1 MKIIML
7 GPPGSGKGTYASRL
21 SPILGIP
28 HISTGDIFRENVS
41 SKTEL
46 GKKVAKFY
54 NSGLL
59 VPDEITVELIKERLK
74 RPDCKDG
81 FIFDGYPRTIKQ
93 AEELEKITSIDVVIY
108 LNIPEWLILKRLSSR
123 VTCKKCGKIYNLLNI
138 KPKREGICDGCG
150 GELIRRND
158 ETEEVIK
165 KRLKEYEEKTKPI
178 MENYKK
184 KGILK
189 TFFNDKIDLH
199 PDDGTKQILD
209 LLGAKK

>member
-28 HISTGDIFRENVS
+28 HISTGEIFRENIS
-41 SKTEL
+41 AKTEL

-74 RPDCKDG
+74 KPDCKNG
-81 FIFDGYPRTIKQ
+81 FIFDGYPRTFKQ
-93 AEELEKITSIDVVIY
+93 AKELEKITPVDVVLY
-108 LNIPEWLILKRLSSR
+108 LSIPEWLILKRLSSR
-123 VTCKKCGKIYNLLNI
+123 VLCENCGKIYNLLNI
-138 KPKREGICDGCG
+138 RPKKEGICDDCG

-158 ETEEVIK
+158 ETGEVIK
-165 KRLKEYEEKTKPI
+165 KRLKVYEEETKPI
-178 MENYKK
+178 IEYYKK

-189 TFFNDKIDLH
+189 TFFNDKIDLR
-199 PDDGTKQILD
+199 PEDGTEQLLN
-209 LLGAKK
+209 LLGVKE